1 MSDLSSF
8 SGVIK
13 KLLEDNHTE
22 DPISELDLAVYHLKN
37 VPIDSADAELTKIV
51 NGIKSGRPTAR
62 ILGYD
67 IVVGT
72 KIVIDDNVLS
82 PGPETKT
89 LIEKTI
95 KLANSLIEP
104 NILDVG
110 TGPGSIAIAIGK
122 NVSSAHLIGIDISP
136 NTIKA
141 ATINAKLNSVVV
153 EFRHGDLFGPVN
165 GELFDIIVANPPYV
179 KTSSINLLPDFV
191 RNFAPLVAIDGGED
205 GLVLH
210 KKILSEAPSFLK
222 PGGSLI
228 IECEDNQDIELIKL
242 FEIYGWETIERY
254 HNRYGKIRGFQ
265 LVTKPLTSSS

>member
-1 MSDLSSF
+1 MSDLNSF

-13 KLLEDNHTE
+13 KLLEENQTE
-22 DPISELDLAVYHLKN
+22 DPIGELDLAVYHLKN
-37 VPIDSADAELTKIV
+37 MPIDSVDTELDKIIK
-51 NGIKSGRPTAR
+51 GIQSGVPIAR
-62 ILGYD
+62 IIGYD
-67 IVVGT
+67 IVVGA
-72 KIVIDDNVLS
+72 KIIIDDNVLS

-95 KLANSLIEP
+95 KLANNLTEP

-122 NVSSAHLIGIDISP
+122 NVSSAHLIGIDISRDA
-136 NTIKA
+136 IKA

-210 KKILSEAPSFLK
+210 KKILSEASSFLK

-228 IECEDNQDIELIKL
+228 IECEDNQDIELIEL
-242 FEIYGWETIERY
+242 FEVYGWEPIERY
-254 HNRYGKIRGFQ
+254 YNRYGKIRGSQ
-265 LVTKPLTSSS
+265 LVVKPLTSSS